1 MLLVKIAWRNIFRHR
16 GKSIVIGI
24 ILFIGAFI
32 MMVGA
37 GVVEGAIRGMN
48 DNFVERFLGHVVAV
62 SKREEKENVFFTQY
76 LESLEVIQDYA
87 AVKKVLESQDIV
99 SDFVPMCRGM
109 VNILNESG
117 NLVFL
122 FVIGVDFID
131 YQNIFEENV
140 YAIEGDLL
148 ESGEKG
154 TLITAGA
161 REYFYRTE
169 AFWVKPEGYEL
180 VEENLSE
187 DAKKYRD
194 TLDIRE
200 SLVFMGMGEDNFG
213 SDIRLPVK
221 GIVKY
226 ETLNDLWA
234 FFCFMDIESFRECFG
249 YFTAGDLAAQLTEEQ
264 AALLEIDEEYDVFDT
279 EVFIKD
285 ADELST
291 SYDIQTIQTLTERE
305 EKKVDIDAGAYQLI
319 PIKLKPGITINKGVR
334 HLNEAFIKAGV
345 DARVIH
351 WKKAAGSIAD
361 IAVVLQV
368 ILFIFVL
375 MIFFVAAIIIM
386 NTLSMAACE
395 RTTEIG
401 TMRAVGAQKGFIG
414 WMFTCETAILS
425 FFSGCTG
432 IISGIA
438 AIAILAA
445 LRIPA
450 GENQLLSLL
459 FGGDYFQPEVSV
471 TGFFL
476 GIFGL
481 VLVTAGAIFYPV
493 IIARK
498 IAPLQAISRD

>member
-1 MLLVKIAWRNIFRHR
+1 MLLVKLAWRNIFRHR
-16 GKSIVIGI
+16 GRSIVIGI
-24 ILFIGAFI
+24 ILFIGAFF
-32 MMVGA
+32 MMLGA
-37 GVVEGAIRGMN
+37 GVVEGAISGMN

-62 SKREEKENVFFTQY
+62 SKNEEKDDVFFTQY
-76 LESLEVIQDYA
+76 LESLEVIQDYP
-87 AVKKVLESQDIV
+87 AVKKVLEEDDSV

-109 VNILNESG
+109 VNVLNESG
-117 NLVFL
+117 NLIFCYI
-122 FVIGVDFID
+122 IGVDFVD
-131 YQNIFEENV
+131 YQDIFGNNV
-140 YAIEGDLL
+140 YATEGKLL
-148 ESGEKG
+148 EQGEKG

-161 REYFYRTE
+161 REYFYRSE

-187 DAKKYRD
+187 DAKQYRN

-200 SLVFMGMGEDNFG
+200 NLVFMGMGEDNFG
-213 SDIRLPVK
+213 SDIRLPVR

-226 ETLNDLWA
+226 KTLNDLWA

-249 YFTAGDLAAQLTEEQ
+249 YFTAGDLSTQLTEEQ
-264 AALLEIDEEYDVFDT
+264 TTLLEIDEDYDAFDT
-279 EVFIKD
+279 GTFIED
-285 ADELST
+285 TDEAGT
-291 SYDIQTIQTLTERE
+291 SYDLKTIRRLTERRDKE
-305 EKKVDIDAGAYQLI
+305 VNLDKGAYQLI
-319 PIKLKPGITINKGVR
+319 PIKIKPGITINEGIK
-334 HLNEAFIKAGV
+334 HLNQAFDKARV

-361 IAVVLQV
+361 IASVLQV

-414 WMFTCETAILS
+414 WMFSWETAILS
-425 FFSGCTG
+425 FFSGGVGMCAG
-432 IISGIA
+432 IVTV
-438 AIAILAA
+438 AILAA

-450 GENQLLSLL
+450 GENQILNLL
-459 FGGDYFQPEVSV
+459 FGGDYFKPEVSI

-476 GIFGL
+476 GIAGL
-481 VLVTAGAIFYPV
+481 VLVTAGAMIYPGV
-493 IIARK
+493 IARK
-498 IAPLQAISRD
+498 ITPLQAITRD

>member
-1 MLLVKIAWRNIFRHR
+1 MLLVKLAWRNIFRHR
-16 GKSIVIGI
+16 GRSIVIGI
-24 ILFIGAFI
+24 ILFIGAFF
-32 MMVGA
+32 MMLGA

-62 SKREEKENVFFTQY
+62 SKNEKKDDVFFTQY
-76 LESLEVIQDYA
+76 LESLEVIQDYP
-87 AVKKVLESQDIV
+87 AVKKVLEEDNNV

-117 NLVFL
+117 NLVFC
-122 FVIGVDFID
+122 FIIGVDFVD
-131 YQNIFEENV
+131 YQNIFGDNV
-140 YAIEGDLL
+140 YAIEGKLL
-148 ESGEKG
+148 EKGEKG
-154 TLITAGA
+154 TLITAGT

-194 TLDIRE
+194 TMDIRE

-213 SDIRLPVK
+213 NDIRLPVR
-221 GIVKY
+221 GVVKY
-226 ETLNDLWA
+226 KTLNDLWA

-249 YFTAGDLAAQLTEEQ
+249 YFTAGDLATQLSDEQ
-264 AALLEIDEEYDVFDT
+264 AALLEIDGDDDVFDT
-279 EVFIKD
+279 GTFIEDTDK
-285 ADELST
+285 AGT
-291 SYDIQTIQTLTERE
+291 PYDMKTIRTLTERNGKE
-305 EKKVDIDAGAYQLI
+305 VNLDQGAYQLI
-319 PIKLKPGITINKGVR
+319 PIKLKPGVTINEGIQ
-334 HLNEAFIKAGV
+334 HLNQAFDNAGV

-361 IAVVLQV
+361 IASILQV

-386 NTLSMAACE
+386 NTLSMTACE

-414 WMFTCETAILS
+414 SMFSWETAILS
-425 FFSGCTG
+425 FFSGG
-432 IISGIA
+432 IGMCAGIVTV
-438 AIAILAA
+438 AIFAS
-445 LRIPA
+445 LRIQA
-450 GENQLLSLL
+450 GENQILNLL
-459 FGGDYFQPEVSV
+459 FGGDYFKPEVSI

-476 GIFGL
+476 GILGL
-481 VLVTAGAIFYPV
+481 ALVTLGAMIYPV
-493 IIARK
+493 VIARK
-498 IAPLQAISRD
+498 ITPLQAITRD